1 MIGYS
6 LVSPLLAFFEK
17 EMPLYRVTMTERIA
31 DKKLKRKQNH
41 MKRVVFGLCYWFKL
55 EQKQA
60 EEGKNWDISTPL
72 PYPSKRIFPI

>member
-41 MKRVVFGLCYWFKL
+41 MKRVVYGLCYWFKQ

-60 EEGKNWDISTPL
+60 
-72 PYPSKRIFPI
+72 

>member
-41 MKRVVFGLCYWFKL
+41 MKRVVYGLCYWF
-55 EQKQA
+55 
-60 EEGKNWDISTPL
+60 
-72 PYPSKRIFPI
+72 